1 MATIGP
7 VPVTTAGAATAREAP
22 GREAIDEMA
31 EVFEFLQKG
40 GVIMIPIALGSVVA
54 LAIFLERVWS
64 LQQGR
69 VIPPGLVDAVV
80 RLVESGEPKT
90 ARDECLRSNTPAS
103 RLLLG
108 ALEMRG
114 VSREDMRGHVE
125 ELGKREVARMERY
138 IEAMGTIAS
147 VEPLLGL
154 LGTVIGMIQVFQQ
167 VVLTAR
173 QGAVDPGQLANGIW
187 QALITTAAGLS
198 VAIIAFVGYRYL
210 LSRSARHALTMEEAA
225 GRLIDILAPPSR
237 ANEGAVP

>member
-1 MATIGP
+1 MG
-7 VPVTTAGAATAREAP
+7 
-22 GREAIDEMA
+22 

-40 GVIMIPIALGSVVA
+40 GVVMVPIALGSVIA
-54 LAIFLERVWS
+54 LAIFLERIWS
-64 LQQGR
+64 LQLGR
-69 VIPPGLVDAVV
+69 IAPGGLVDSVA
-80 RLVESGEPKT
+80 RLAETGELKT
-90 ARDECLRSNTPAS
+90 ARDECLRSNTPVG

-108 ALEMRG
+108 VLDRHGAG
-114 VSREDMRGHVE
+114 REDVRSHLE

-210 LSRSARHALTMEEAA
+210 LSRSARHTLVMEEAA
-225 GRLIDILAPPSR
+225 TRLVDILAPPTGTGD
-237 ANEGAVP
+237 GAGA

>member
-1 MATIGP
+1 MG
-7 VPVTTAGAATAREAP
+7 
-22 GREAIDEMA
+22 

-40 GVIMIPIALGSVVA
+40 GVVMVPIALGSVIA
-54 LAIFLERVWS
+54 LAIFLERIWS

-69 VIPPGLVDAVV
+69 VIPGGLVDAVV
-80 RLVESGEPKT
+80 GLAGSGELKT
-90 ARDECLRSNTPAS
+90 ARDECLRSNTPVG

-108 ALEMRG
+108 VLDMRG
-114 VSREDMRGHVE
+114 VGRDDMRGHVE

-210 LSRSARHALTMEEAA
+210 LSRSARHALVMEE
-225 GRLIDILAPPSR
+225 GVTRLVDVLAPPAR
-237 ANEGAVP
+237 TGNGIDA